1 LALAQYNN
9 KQVSESR
16 STLEKLVAAGHETSE
31 IENLLG
37 WCAFKQARFK
47 DAVAALDRAIILDPS
62 RESNY
67 LDVGMMLLEL
77 RRYEGA
83 QLAAEKA
90 VEIAPASA
98 DAHRLKGLVEFRRGS
113 MLDAR
118 KSYARAVELNPG
130 DVQAVLGLASAQ
142 WNDGK
147 FAEAEETFNKALQR
161 LPSEPLLYQNYGTML
176 LKATEQGDTPTETRA
191 VVLLKKALAL
201 DRSLA
206 EPHYQLGSL
215 DLRKG
220 HRQEATQELE
230 TACRLGAL
238 SSKIHYTLAQAY
250 RALGRR
256 DDATRE
262 LGIYRRLKAE
272 EEKPGN
278 GPVAGSIGTPPVP
291 MSPSRDSKSN

>member
-1 LALAQYNN
+1 MIKIRTLLPVLAALGAVGAPALAQ
-9 KQVSESR
+9 QPR
-16 STLEKLVAAGHETSE
+16 ATD
-31 IENLLG
+31 LG
-37 WCAFKQARFK
+37 
-47 DAVAALDRAIILDPS
+47 
-62 RESNY
+62 
-67 LDVGMMLLEL
+67 G
-77 RRYEGA
+77 
-83 QLAAEKA
+83 
-90 VEIAPASA
+90 
-98 DAHRLKGLVEFRRGS
+98 
-113 MLDAR
+113 
-118 KSYARAVELNPG
+118 
-130 DVQAVLGLASAQ
+130 
-142 WNDGK
+142 
-147 FAEAEETFNKALQR
+147 
-161 LPSEPLLYQNYGTML
+161 L

-250 RALGRR
+250 RSLNRR

-272 EEKPGN
+272 EEKPGTGLAAGPPGT
-278 GPVAGSIGTPPVP
+278 GPVL